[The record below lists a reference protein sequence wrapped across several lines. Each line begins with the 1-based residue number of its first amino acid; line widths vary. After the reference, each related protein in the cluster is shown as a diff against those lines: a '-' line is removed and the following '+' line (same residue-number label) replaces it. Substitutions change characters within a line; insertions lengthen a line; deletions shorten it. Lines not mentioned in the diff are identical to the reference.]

1 MSLHRSYLLRRQIFN
16 TQANRNFVR
25 SALFS
30 ERRVSLLHF
39 DRSGLK
45 HTELFDIHEHPVDFV
60 RVILGLTYPAPKI
73 LGFDESITFEWAINE
88 LGKRERCGF
97 VTTRNAKGRR
107 NRLKIK
113 GLVPCFQRR
122 DLTGR
127 GTTCWD
133 VIAEDEHGN
142 EVVYLMKE
150 SWRTESRTP
159 EEVFLEIAKG
169 LEGVGQMIS
178 CEEVIST
185 ANLRGPKVLADAG
198 FNNRVKC
205 RTILEK
211 YGGPV
216 YEFQTE
222 LQLFCAFKD
231 AIRGELVT
239 FAMYST
245 LIICLPLG
253 HRGLLSR
260 QVLHRDVSINNI
272 LLGKLRASVG
282 WRGILIDLDMGILI
296 DRDPDTVAADAR
308 TVRRTIHFSIA

>member
-1 MSLHRSYLLRRQIFN
+1 MFGELHPWMSFRRSHLLLRQIFN

-25 SALFS
+25 SAVFS

-39 DRSGLK
+39 DRSRLK

-60 RVILGLTYPAPKI
+60 KLVLGLAHPAPKI
-73 LGFDESITFEWAINE
+73 MGFDDSITFEWVTNE
-88 LGKRERCGF
+88 QGKKERCGF
-97 VTTRNAKGRR
+97 VTTRNAQGCWERF
-107 NRLKIK
+107 KIK

-133 VIAEDEHGN
+133 IVAEDKHGN

-150 SWRTESRTP
+150 SWRSESRTS
-159 EEVFLEIAKG
+159 EEAFLDIAKG

-185 ANLRGPKVLADAG
+185 ADLRGPKVLTDVG

-205 RTILEK
+205 RTVLEK

-216 YEFQTE
+216 HEFQTE

-231 AIRGELVT
+231 AISGE
-239 FAMYST
+239 FESPSM
-245 LIICLPLG
+245 
-253 HRGLLSR
+253 
-260 QVLHRDVSINNI
+260 Q
-272 LLGKLRASVG
+272 
-282 WRGILIDLDMGILI
+282 
-296 DRDPDTVAADAR
+296 AA
-308 TVRRTIHFSIA
+308 